1 MWVICNLW
9 LGRGRHEEWLDHHHY
24 KDIQTLINNRQNNRR
39 RGRGGGPRPNGV
51 NSGNDRGNRI
61 DNRAR
66 GNANQLYE
74 KYKTLARDAQMQGD
88 RVMSEYYYQFADH
101 YFRVLSE
108 NRPRFE
114 DQRRGR
120 DDQFD
125 RDDQDDFAEEAD
137 GAPEGSNANNGNNGS
152 YSERNYQR
160 RPGVEQESA
169 APEPAQR
176 SERIPAP
183 AVQAAN
189 GHDEHAEPETVPA
202 QRRQARGR
210 RPRTESAP
218 LLAPLANDD
227 ERIEVDRLPPSFTPA
242 AGSAEQDAE
251 ASTEAAPKRRG
262 RRPRSASIEA

>member
-1 MWVICNLW
+1 
-9 LGRGRHEEWLDHHHY
+9 
-24 KDIQTLINNRQNNRR
+24 LINNRQNNRR

-51 NSGNDRGNRI
+51 NQGNDRGNRI

-125 RDDQDDFAEEAD
+125 RDEQDDFAEEAD
-137 GAPEGSNANNGNNGS
+137 GGPEVPNGNDGNNGS
-152 YSERNYQR
+152 YAERNYQR
-160 RPGVEQESA
+160 RPMVEQERA
-169 APEPAQR
+169 ASESVRASEEPA
-176 SERIPAP
+176 PP
-183 AVQAAN
+183 VVHAAN
-189 GHDEHAEPETVPA
+189 GHYERAQPESA
-202 QRRQARGR
+202 SSERRPGRGR

-242 AGSAEQDAE
+242 AAPVEQDGEAPAE
-251 ASTEAAPKRRG
+251 GAPKRRG
-262 RRPRSASIEA
+262 RRPRAASAEA

>member
-1 MWVICNLW
+1 
-9 LGRGRHEEWLDHHHY
+9 
-24 KDIQTLINNRQNNRR
+24 LINNRQNNRR

-51 NSGNDRGNRI
+51 NQGNDRGNRI

-125 RDDQDDFAEEAD
+125 RDEQDDFAEEAD
-137 GAPEGSNANNGNNGS
+137 GGPEVPNGNDGNNGS
-152 YSERNYQR
+152 YAERNYQR
-160 RPGVEQESA
+160 RPMVEQERA
-169 APEPAQR
+169 ASESVRASEEPA
-176 SERIPAP
+176 PP
-183 AVQAAN
+183 VVHAAN
-189 GHDEHAEPETVPA
+189 GHDERAQPESA
-202 QRRQARGR
+202 SSERRPGRGR

-242 AGSAEQDAE
+242 AAPVEQDGEAPAE
-251 ASTEAAPKRRG
+251 GAPKRRG
-262 RRPRSASIEA
+262 RRPRAASAEA